1 LIQRHLTAL
10 RLALMGADALSVV
23 VVFVAVSVL
32 RFGGHNWEAIW
43 GGLGVSPWLAAGTF
57 AVIWVGALWL
67 EGLYILRA
75 RWSLRSEAYG
85 ILHASLGVAVA
96 TFSLLFV
103 LKLPDVSRLFLLSLF
118 AGQTLATLTSRVML
132 RRLLGWLRSHGR
144 IRRYMVVVGAGP
156 AAEAF
161 ADRVERH
168 VDLGIQ
174 VIGHLRW
181 EGETEQPRRPI
192 LGSLDDVERVLH
204 SRVVDEVA
212 IVLPGEA
219 AHKIEPITRLCEEEG
234 RIVRMPLD
242 VISLTLPGGRIEDFD
257 GLPLLSL
264 LYGPDRVL
272 SLAVKRSID
281 VVVSAINLLLL
292 ALPIA
297 AIGLLILWRDGGPV
311 FFRQERVGLHGRTFR
326 MLKFRTILPD
336 AEARLAELEALN
348 EIRGPAFKLTN
359 DPRLTRSGSILRRTS
374 LDELPQLW
382 NVLRGEMSLVGPRPP
397 LPREVAGYDIWHR
410 RRLSM
415 KPGITGLWQVRARRE
430 PDFDRWV
437 QFDLDYIDRWSLLLD
452 LKIILRTIP
461 ALVTQSG
468 R

>member
-1 LIQRHLTAL
+1 MI
-10 RLALMGADALSVV
+10 
-23 VVFVAVSVL
+23 
-32 RFGGHNWEAIW
+32 
-43 GGLGVSPWLAAGTF
+43 
-57 AVIWVGALWL
+57 
-67 EGLYILRA
+67 
-75 RWSLRSEAYG
+75 
-85 ILHASLGVAVA
+85 
-96 TFSLLFV
+96 
-103 LKLPDVSRLFLLSLF
+103 
-118 AGQTLATLTSRVML
+118 
-132 RRLLGWLRSHGR
+132 
-144 IRRYMVVVGAGP
+144 VVGAGA

-181 EGETEQPRRPI
+181 EGETARPKRSI
-192 LGSLDDVERVLH
+192 LGSLDDIQRVLH

-212 IVLPGEA
+212 IALPSEA
-219 AHKIEPITRLCEEEG
+219 AHMIEPITRLCEEEG

-242 VISLTLPGGRIEDFD
+242 LFSLTLPGGRIEDFD

-281 VVVSAINLLLL
+281 VVVSAIAMLVL
-292 ALPIA
+292 AVPIA
-297 AIGLLILWRDGGPV
+297 IIGLVMRARDGAPV
-311 FFRQERVGLHGRTFR
+311 FFRQQRVGLHGRPFQ
-326 MLKFRTILPD
+326 MLKFRTMLPD
-336 AEARLAELEALN
+336 AEARLVELEALN
-348 EIRGPAFKLTN
+348 EIRGPAFKVTD
-359 DPRLTRSGSILRRTS
+359 DPRLTRSGRFLRRTS

-397 LPREVAGYDIWHR
+397 LPAEVAGYDVWHR

-437 QFDLDYIDRWSLLLD
+437 QIDLDYIDRWSLLLD
-452 LKIILRTIP
+452 LRIIVRTIP